1 MTQEAPSSFI
11 EDLKKEQ
18 HAIRSQ
24 DNTDA
29 SERSEDPLK
38 FIVGTVLTFQSYSP
52 DEVATLGKDHKYT
65 FQRGDRLV
73 VDEKNNC
80 GMGIDVTRIRDGKRD
95 MVWPRKSLWLGTRRW
110 RHDLGKRTRSVVD
123 SHPFQ
128 VEGVMRYISIVT
140 DCLYISVTTID
151 DRLIFTCRKRLSR
164 KMPTSCSTFEPL
176 ISTRV
181 LARPFD

>member
-1 MTQEAPSSFI
+1 MKAISRWKVGWTKDKKFVFQTPSIRLVFSGPRADVVKTLWEQLPRLESISMTQEAPSSFI

-38 FIVGTVLTFQSYSP
+38 FIVGTVLTFRSYSP

-73 VDEKNNC
+73 VDEKNGC

-95 MVWPRKSLWLGTRRW
+95 MVWPEE
-110 RHDLGKRTRSVVD
+110 VV
-123 SHPFQ
+123 
-128 VEGVMRYISIVT
+128 V
-140 DCLYISVTTID
+140 
-151 DRLIFTCRKRLSR
+151 
-164 KMPTSCSTFEPL
+164 
-176 ISTRV
+176 
-181 LARPFD
+181 ARNQTMEA